1 MHKSTVNALYTD
13 PRLIAVY
20 DVLNA
25 GEADHLFYA
34 ERIGPE
40 SRAVVDI
47 GCGTGVLALR
57 LAQLGHSVT
66 AIDPAP
72 AMLDLARARSGAG
85 QVCWRSGTATDLPPD
100 TRFDIALMTG
110 HAFQCLLT
118 DEAVLQTLLAVRRR
132 LRPGGV
138 MMFESR
144 NPVGAPWQRWTPEY
158 SRRMVE
164 LADGEQLAVWHVL
177 QDFDGALLSFDTHYH
192 FQRADVRLH
201 SQSVLRFMTH
211 AAIAEQLRLAG
222 FVRVD
227 WYGDWQG
234 GALTP
239 ASAEMIAIARCD

>member
-1 MHKSTVNALYTD
+1 MQKSTVNALYTD

-25 GEADHLFYA
+25 GDADHLFYA
-34 ERIGPE
+34 ERIGVDR
-40 SRAVVDI
+40 RAVVDI

-66 AIDPAP
+66 GIDPAP
-72 AMLDLARARSGAG
+72 AMLDVAWARSGVG
-85 QVCWRSGTATDLPPD
+85 QVCWLSGTAVDLPPD
-100 TRFDIALMTG
+100 ERFDIALMTG

-118 DEAVLQTLLAVRRR
+118 DEAVLQTLLAVRHR
-132 LRPGGV
+132 LRPGGA

-144 NPVGAPWQRWTPEY
+144 NPIGAPWLRWTTEY
-158 SRRMVE
+158 SRRTVE

-177 QDFDGALLSFDTHYH
+177 QDFDGELLCFDTHYH
-192 FQRADVRLH
+192 FQCADVRLR

-211 AAIAEQLRLAG
+211 AVIAEQLRLAG
-222 FVRVD
+222 FERVD

-234 GALTP
+234 GVLAQ
-239 ASAEMIAIARCD
+239 ASAEMIAIAYCG